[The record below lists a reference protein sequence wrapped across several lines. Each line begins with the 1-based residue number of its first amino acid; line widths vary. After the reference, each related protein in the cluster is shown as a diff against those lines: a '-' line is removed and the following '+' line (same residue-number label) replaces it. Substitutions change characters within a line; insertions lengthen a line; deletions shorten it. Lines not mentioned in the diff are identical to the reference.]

1 MRKYCKQRNCSGQAV
16 IVERDAN
23 PRSYVVQSQ
32 HGLVLRNRRHLF
44 RANPTANFN
53 GNAQCVD
60 DANYY
65 ATVVCDNS
73 RSYVCAATPH
83 IRTSYY
89 GCRIIHSRRFYDYV

>member
-1 MRKYCKQRNCSGQAV
+1 MHALHAWRIRPCKQRNCKDQAV
-16 IVERDAN
+16 IADRDAN

-32 HGLVLRNRRHLF
+32 HGLVWRNRRRLF

-73 RSYVCAATPH
+73 RSCVRAATPH
-83 IRTSYY
+83 IRT
-89 GCRIIHSRRFYDYV
+89 